1 MKVSDVDP
9 LVVAGR
15 DLFVVDDV
23 VPGGAIA
30 VHVEP
35 EVVAAKAWKHK
46 GSILDNQIAQLQLMC
61 SE

>member
-1 MKVSDVDP
+1 MEVSDVDP

-23 VPGGAIA
+23 VPGGAVA

-35 EVVAAKAWKHK
+35 EVVAAQTWKNK
-46 GSILDNQIAQLQLMC
+46 GSMLDNPNAQFKLIC